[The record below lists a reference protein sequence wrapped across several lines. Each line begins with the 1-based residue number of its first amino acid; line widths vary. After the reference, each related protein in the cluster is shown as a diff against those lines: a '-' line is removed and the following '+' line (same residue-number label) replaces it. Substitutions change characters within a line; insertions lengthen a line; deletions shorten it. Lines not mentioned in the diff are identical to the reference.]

1 MCDVDGAWKLRLC
14 NSDRGDCEVY
24 CSLLFMRVYDAE
36 TCRSWRGCGRTVWSK
51 ANRVGE
57 VRLLIILRSVG
68 EVLVPLVAKCLFTKS
83 SLQNKNNSKDCVV
96 DLRVTKGLDAKQKG
110 KGRE

>member
-1 MCDVDGAWKLRLC
+1 MLQSSVYEGVRRGNLQKLDRMWKNCLVEGKPR
-14 NSDRGDCEVY
+14 R
-24 CSLLFMRVYDAE
+24 
-36 TCRSWRGCGRTVWSK
+36 RSRQM
-51 ANRVGE
+51 
-57 VRLLIILRSVG
+57 IILRSVG